1 MRALVYIVLL
11 GFMLTILTQG
21 TIVPWWTITC
31 VAEGM
36 FLTCSTVFTR
46 VLLTLTD
53 DCVWRKY
60 NVSIIITSI
69 ECPTNSAE
77 GKIYIVH

>member
-1 MRALVYIVLL
+1 MRALVLVLL

-31 VAEGM
+31 VAESM
-36 FLTCSTVFTR
+36 FLTCSTILAR

-53 DCVWRKY
+53 DCVWREY
-60 NVSIIITSI
+60 NISIIITSV